1 MLSFINAK
9 INIGLYVTG
18 LLPNGYHTLSTIF
31 YPIGTANG
39 TPANPEPFCDILEI
53 VPNGKEEPEFYFSG
67 NRIDCPPEKNLVAK
81 SHNAF
86 RSAIRD
92 KGLPYIPCD
101 IILQKAIPDGAG
113 IGGGSADAAFTL
125 RMLDSIHGN
134 PLSRCELIALA
145 SAIGADV
152 PFFIINQPSCAE
164 GTGDILSP
172 STLSLKGYWIALV
185 KNKESVSTAEA
196 YRGVKI
202 SSAPEG
208 YPDIASLP
216 VKEWRG
222 RIENMF
228 EESVFARLP
237 ETGILKQRL
246 YDCGAEYASMSGSGS
261 AVFGIFSSRE
271 KACNALDNTN
281 AAYKALILCER

>member
-18 LLPNGYHTLSTIF
+18 VLPNGYHTLSTIF

-53 VPNGKEEPEFYFSG
+53 VPNGKKESEFFFSG
-67 NRIDCPPEKNLVAK
+67 NRIDCPVEKNLVAK
-81 SHNAF
+81 SHTAF
-86 RSAIRD
+86 RSAVQD
-92 KGLPYIPCD
+92 TGKPCIPCD

-113 IGGGSADAAFTL
+113 LGGGSADAAFTL
-125 RMLDSIHGN
+125 RMLNSIYGN
-134 PLSRCELIALA
+134 PLSPGELTALA
-145 SAIGADV
+145 STIGADV
-152 PFFIINQPSCAE
+152 PFFIINSPSYAE
-164 GTGDILSP
+164 GTGNILSP
-172 STLSLKGYWIALV
+172 CPVSLKGYWITLV

-196 YRGVKI
+196 YRGVEI
-202 SSAPEG
+202 SPAPEY

-228 EESVFARLP
+228 EKSVFAQLP
-237 ETGILKQRL
+237 ETEMLKQRL
-246 YDCGAEYASMSGSGS
+246 YECGADYASMSGSGS
-261 AVFGIFSSRE
+261 AVFGIFASRE
-271 KACNALDNTN
+271 NACRALENINAG
-281 AAYKALILCER
+281 YKALILCER